1 VSTLRGLRG
10 RQGERNV
17 LKTATKLAA
26 GLVAFTVTAAAAQ
39 DAGRDT
45 VIATVNGVD
54 ITLGEMI
61 VTRAQLP
68 SQYQQLPDDVLWEGV
83 LDQLVQQQLLA
94 AQLGEPTAQIAL
106 LLATQKR
113 SLMAAEVIDRLTN
126 QAITDEALEAAY
138 NARFANAAAEEEYS
152 AAHILVDTREE
163 AEAVVARLEGGAD
176 FAETAKEISTGPSG
190 PNGGD
195 LGWFGIGMM
204 VPEFETAVI
213 ALEVGQIS
221 EPVQTQFGW
230 HVIIL
235 NDKRQ
240 KEAPTLDQVR
250 DELAAQI
257 QQEAIAK
264 ALEDLIAAAAIT
276 RPEPGAF
283 DPAILKN
290 IDLLTE

>member
-1 VSTLRGLRG
+1 M
-10 RQGERNV
+10 
-17 LKTATKLAA
+17 LKTTTILAA
-26 GLVAFTVTAAAAQ
+26 GLFAFASGAASAQ
-39 DAGRDT
+39 DASRDT
-45 VIATVNGVD
+45 VVAVVNGTE

-68 SQYQQLPDDVLWEGV
+68 AQYQQLPDDILWEGV
-83 LDQLVQQQLLA
+83 LDQLVQQELLA
-94 AQLGEPTAQIAL
+94 GQLTEPTSQIAIL
-106 LLATQKR
+106 LSTQKR

-138 NARFANAAAEEEYS
+138 NARFADAALEEEYN
-152 AAHILVDTREE
+152 AAHILVDTLEE
-163 AEAVVARLEGGAD
+163 AQAVVARLGDGAD
-176 FAETAKEISTGPSG
+176 FAETAREISTGPSG

-195 LGWFGIGMM
+195 LGWFGVGMM
-204 VPEFETAVI
+204 VPEFEAAVI

-240 KEAPTLDQVR
+240 KTAPTLQQVR

-264 ALEDLIAAAAIT
+264 ALEDLTASAAIT

-290 IDLLTE
+290 VDLLSE

>member
-1 VSTLRGLRG
+1 M
-10 RQGERNV
+10 

>member
-1 VSTLRGLRG
+1 M
-10 RQGERNV
+10 

-68 SQYQQLPDDVLWEGV
+68 SQYQKLPDDVLWEGV

>member
-1 VSTLRGLRG
+1 M
-10 RQGERNV
+10 
-17 LKTATKLAA
+17 LKTTTILAA
-26 GLVAFTVTAAAAQ
+26 GFIAFASGAASAQ
-39 DAGRDT
+39 DASRDT
-45 VIATVNGVD
+45 VIAVVNGSE

-68 SQYQQLPDDVLWEGV
+68 SQYQQLPDDILWEGV
-83 LDQLVQQQLLA
+83 LDQIVQQELLA
-94 AQLGEPTAQIAL
+94 GQLSEPTSQIAIL
-106 LLATQKR
+106 LSTQKR

-138 NARFANAAAEEEYS
+138 NARFADAALEEEFN
-152 AAHILVDTREE
+152 AAHILVDTLEE
-163 AEAVVARLEGGAD
+163 AQAVVARLGDGAD
-176 FAETAKEISTGPSG
+176 FAETAREISTGPSG

-195 LGWFGIGMM
+195 LGWFGVGMM
-204 VPEFETAVI
+204 VPEFEAAVI
-213 ALEVGQIS
+213 ALEVGQVS

-240 KEAPTLDQVR
+240 KAAPTLEQVR

-264 ALEDLIAAAAIT
+264 ALENLAASASIT

-290 IDLLTE
+290 VDLLSE

>member
-1 VSTLRGLRG
+1 M
-10 RQGERNV
+10 

-176 FAETAKEISTGPSG
+176 FAETAKEISSGPSG

>member
-1 VSTLRGLRG
+1 M
-10 RQGERNV
+10 

-163 AEAVVARLEGGAD
+163 AETVIARLEGGAD

>member
-1 VSTLRGLRG
+1 M
-10 RQGERNV
+10 

-26 GLVAFTVTAAAAQ
+26 GLVAFTVAAAAAQ
-39 DAGRDT
+39 DASRDT

-163 AEAVVARLEGGAD
+163 AEAVVARLNDGAD

>member
-1 VSTLRGLRG
+1 M
-10 RQGERNV
+10 

-26 GLVAFTVTAAAAQ
+26 GIVAFTVTAAAAQ

-94 AQLGEPTAQIAL
+94 AQLGEPTAQIAI

-152 AAHILVDTREE
+152 AAHIL
-163 AEAVVARLEGGAD
+163 
-176 FAETAKEISTGPSG
+176 
-190 PNGGD
+190 
-195 LGWFGIGMM
+195 
-204 VPEFETAVI
+204 
-213 ALEVGQIS
+213 
-221 EPVQTQFGW
+221 
-230 HVIIL
+230 
-235 NDKRQ
+235 
-240 KEAPTLDQVR
+240 
-250 DELAAQI
+250 
-257 QQEAIAK
+257 
-264 ALEDLIAAAAIT
+264 
-276 RPEPGAF
+276 
-283 DPAILKN
+283 
-290 IDLLTE
+290 

>member
-1 VSTLRGLRG
+1 M
-10 RQGERNV
+10 

-264 ALEDLIAAAAIT
+264 AIEDLIAAAAIT

>member
-1 VSTLRGLRG
+1 M
-10 RQGERNV
+10 

-163 AEAVVARLEGGAD
+163 AEAVVARLNDGAD

>member
-1 VSTLRGLRG
+1 M
-10 RQGERNV
+10 

-163 AEAVVARLEGGAD
+163 AEAVIARLEGGAD

>member
-1 VSTLRGLRG
+1 
-10 RQGERNV
+10 
-17 LKTATKLAA
+17 
-26 GLVAFTVTAAAAQ
+26 
-39 DAGRDT
+39 
-45 VIATVNGVD
+45 
-54 ITLGEMI
+54 
-61 VTRAQLP
+61 
-68 SQYQQLPDDVLWEGV
+68 
-83 LDQLVQQQLLA
+83 
-94 AQLGEPTAQIAL
+94 
-106 LLATQKR
+106 
-113 SLMAAEVIDRLTN
+113 MAAEVIDRLTN

>member
-1 VSTLRGLRG
+1 MLKSSTIL
-10 RQGERNV
+10 
-17 LKTATKLAA
+17 TAAF
-26 GLVAFTVTAAAAQ
+26 VAFVAGATSAQ
-39 DAGRDT
+39 DANRDT
-45 VIATVNGVD
+45 VIAVVNGSE

-68 SQYQQLPDDVLWEGV
+68 AQYQQLPDDILWEGV

-94 AQLGEPTAQIAL
+94 GQLVEPTSQIAL
-106 LLATQKR
+106 LLSTQKR

-138 NARFANAAAEEEYS
+138 NARFADAALEEEYS
-152 AAHILVDTREE
+152 AAHILVDTLEE
-163 AEAVVARLEGGAD
+163 AQAVVARLSDGAD

-204 VPEFETAVI
+204 VPEFEAAVI

-230 HVIIL
+230 HVIVL

-264 ALEDLIAAAAIT
+264 ALDDLTASAAIT

-290 IDLLTE
+290 VDLLSE

>member
-1 VSTLRGLRG
+1 M
-10 RQGERNV
+10 
-17 LKTATKLAA
+17 LKTATIFAA
-26 GLVAFTVTAAAAQ
+26 GLFAFAAGAASAQ
-39 DAGRDT
+39 DANRDT
-45 VIATVNGVD
+45 VVAIVNGTE

-68 SQYQQLPDDVLWEGV
+68 SQYQQLPDDILWEGV
-83 LDQLVQQQLLA
+83 LDQLVQQELLA
-94 AQLGEPTAQIAL
+94 GQLNEPTSQIAIL
-106 LLATQKR
+106 LSTQKR

-138 NARFANAAAEEEYS
+138 NARFADAAPEEEYS
-152 AAHILVDTREE
+152 AAHILVDTLEE
-163 AEAVVARLEGGAD
+163 AQAVVARLQEGAD

-204 VPEFETAVI
+204 VPEFETAVV

-230 HVIIL
+230 HVILL

-240 KEAPTLDQVR
+240 KAAPTLDQVR
-250 DELAAQI
+250 EELSAQI

-264 ALEDLIAAAAIT
+264 ALDDLTASAAIT

-290 IDLLTE
+290 IDLLSE

>member
-1 VSTLRGLRG
+1 
-10 RQGERNV
+10 V
-17 LKTATKLAA
+17 LKTTTILAA
-26 GLVAFTVTAAAAQ
+26 GLIAFASGAASAQ
-39 DAGRDT
+39 DASRDT
-45 VIATVNGVD
+45 VIAVVNGSE

-68 SQYQQLPDDVLWEGV
+68 SQYQQLPDDILWEGV
-83 LDQLVQQQLLA
+83 LDQIVQQELLA
-94 AQLGEPTAQIAL
+94 GQLSEPTSQIAIL
-106 LLATQKR
+106 LSTQKR

-138 NARFANAAAEEEYS
+138 NARFADAALEEEFN
-152 AAHILVDTREE
+152 AAHILVDTLEE
-163 AEAVVARLEGGAD
+163 AQAVVARLGDGAD
-176 FAETAKEISTGPSG
+176 FAETAREISTGPSG

-195 LGWFGIGMM
+195 LGWFGVGMM
-204 VPEFETAVI
+204 VPEFEAAVI
-213 ALEVGQIS
+213 ALEVGQVS

-240 KEAPTLDQVR
+240 KAAPTLEQVR

-264 ALEDLIAAAAIT
+264 ALEDLAASASIT

-290 IDLLTE
+290 VDLLSK